1 MKEIIVHSL
10 KETEDLARALADAT
24 DGPRVILLEG
34 TLGMGKSSFAR
45 AFIRHLAGNDLMEVP
60 SPTFTLLQS
69 YDTAKGE
76 VWHFDLYRLNDPE
89 EIWELDWED
98 AAAQHITLVE
108 WPDRL
113 GPYTPKDA
121 QTITISAPK
130 PIKGSKSDTE
140 SDAEN
145 TRIFTISD

>member
-10 KETEDLARALADAT
+10 KQTEDLARTLADAT

-45 AFIRHLAGNDLMEVP
+45 AFIRHLAGDDQMEVP

-113 GPYTPKDA
+113 GPYTPKNA

-130 PIKGSKSDTE
+130 LIQGSKSDTE